1 LGFMPPVSQNDLNQA
16 LTAHQEGRLGEAE
29 KCYRQLAEA
38 APENADVWHLLG
50 ALCHQIG
57 DITQAEQYLDRAI
70 ELEPDFAEALNSR
83 GIFLKDNRRL
93 LAAEQDFKAA
103 LTLIPHFPQSLTN
116 LADIYRLKGNF
127 TEAKTLNDRALK
139 LAPDLAPAYNNLGAI
154 ERDLSNLEAACEA
167 FQKALELDQTLID
180 AAINLALTLNTMGK
194 TTKALQIAT
203 EASQQAPDYAPAQN
217 CLGTIYFECEKFENA
232 SICFKDAITL
242 DPAYADGHNN
252 LANTLTKLG
261 NMPEA
266 HKNYD
271 VALQVSPENPNY
283 WANKAA
289 AFQAENKIDDALSA
303 VEKALNIQPDHAD
316 ATWNRA
322 IARLISGDLAAGFTD
337 YEARWRLPEFK
348 RRKIDSLLWQ
358 GESLAGKTL
367 LLYSEQGFGD
377 TLQFIRY
384 VSLLA
389 AQNPKAI
396 YLETHEPLRNL
407 LSQTTEISQ
416 IYVRG
421 EALPKSDYHLPI
433 MGLAHL
439 CGTTLAT
446 IPRASPYLN
455 APTDKIA
462 TFSIDSDSETKL
474 KIGLVWA
481 GRPTHKN
488 DRNRSLSL
496 SSLKPVT
503 ENKRVQFY
511 SLQLG
516 EAQNDLAAQSAI
528 IDKSSYLTDFAATAT
543 LINQLDLV
551 ITVDTAVAHLAG
563 ALGAKC
569 WVLLPFAPDW
579 RWFLDRNDSP
589 WYPSLTL
596 FRQSN
601 PGEWEPVIAEI
612 AQALGAIDHS

>member
-1 LGFMPPVSQNDLNQA
+1 MTPLSQNELIQA
-16 LTAHQEGRLGEAE
+16 LIAHQEGRLDEAE
-29 KCYRQLAEA
+29 KLYRQLAEV
-38 APENADVWHLLG
+38 APDNADIWHLLG
-50 ALCHQIG
+50 ALCHQNG
-57 DITQAEQYLDRAI
+57 DIAQAEQYLDRAI
-70 ELEPDFAEALNSR
+70 ELEPNFAEALNSR
-83 GIFLKDNRRL
+83 GILNKDTGQL
-93 LAAEQDFKAA
+93 VAAEQDFRAA

-116 LADIYRLKGNF
+116 LADICRLKGNF
-127 TEAKTLNDRALK
+127 KEAETLNDQALK
-139 LAPDLAPAYNNLGAI
+139 LAPDLAPAHNNLGAI
-154 ERDLSNLEAACEA
+154 KRDLSNLEAACEA
-167 FQKALELDQTLID
+167 FQKALELDPTLSD
-180 AAINLALTLNTMGK
+180 AAINLALTLNTMGE
-194 TTKALQIAT
+194 TTKAIQTAT
-203 EASQQAPDYAPAQN
+203 EANRQAPDYAPAKN
-217 CLGTIYFECEKFENA
+217 CLGTIYFDSGRIKNA
-232 SICFKDAITL
+232 HKYFKEAVIL
-242 DPAYADGHNN
+242 DPEYADGHNN
-252 LANTLTKLG
+252 LANSLTKLG
-261 NMPEA
+261 NLTAA
-266 HKNYD
+266 HQYYD
-271 VALQVSPENPNY
+271 IALKISPENPDY
-283 WANKAA
+283 WGNKAA
-289 AFQAENKIDDALSA
+289 TFLAENKISGALSA

-322 IARLISGDLAAGFTD
+322 ISRLISGDLAPGFTD

-348 RRKIDSLLWQ
+348 RRKIDCPLWQ
-358 GESLAGKTL
+358 GEPLAGKTL
-367 LLYSEQGFGD
+367 LLYSEQGYGD

-407 LSQTTEISQ
+407 LSQITEIDQ
-416 IYVRG
+416 IFVRG
-421 EALPKSDYHLPI
+421 EALARSDYHLPI
-433 MGLAHL
+433 MSLAHL

-446 IPRASPYLN
+446 IPATSSYLN
-455 APTDKIA
+455 APANKIA
-462 TFSIDSDSETKL
+462 GLTLDSDSETKS

-496 SSLKPVT
+496 GALMPLT

-516 EAQNDLAAQSAI
+516 KAQNDLVAQSAI
-528 IDKSSYLTDFAATAT
+528 IDLSSYLTDFSATAT

-579 RWFLDRNDSP
+579 RWLLDRNDSP

-596 FRQSN
+596 FRQSD
-601 PGEWEPVIAEI
+601 PGEWEPVINDI
-612 AQALGAIDHS
+612 AQALVAIDHS